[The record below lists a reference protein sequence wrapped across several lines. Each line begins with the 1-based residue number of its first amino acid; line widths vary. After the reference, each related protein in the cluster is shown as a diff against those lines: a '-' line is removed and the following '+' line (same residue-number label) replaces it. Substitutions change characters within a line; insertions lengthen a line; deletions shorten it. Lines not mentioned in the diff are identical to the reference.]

1 MLFERFD
8 SAPPPSRE
16 RDSITTTKKKQDIGG
31 LNTECLKV
39 DCEAER
45 ELSSKYEITKYPT
58 IKYVQVSKFRFFIF
72 LNNKEKLKIYG
83 FTLQKKT

>member
-1 MLFERFD
+1 MYSERFD
-8 SAPPPSRE
+8 SAPPPSRERE

-58 IKYVQVSKFRFFIF
+58 IKYVQVRKFHLSEQQR
-72 LNNKEKLKIYG
+72 KD
-83 FTLQKKT
+83 